1 MPDSPPPETL
11 AWLRQ
16 TAKFDGATTA
26 QVLLHLLERVEA
38 LEQRPIPGTVE
49 LAAPTPDVTP
59 VATDAELQ
67 NQQFL
72 AHLNRPLT
80 EADRKDLGLPSAELE
95 DGDGIDQF
103 APEAAPVA
111 SDKEL
116 SKEWDA
122 RGTIRDALRAIYN
135 RGCQRGAAQ
144 LLSLK
149 KELERERLRLAAC
162 GVVAMADTPESAAK
176 ARDICPDFWSAS
188 LDDVIRQVDALMEA
202 RAAQPP
208 AAQPTPPPA
217 TAGGLVERVATAI
230 HPSICAD
237 PNLYRHEAR
246 AAIREVAA
254 WMRESQTGY
263 NAARWLEQEALNA

>member
-1 MPDSPPPETL
+1 MPDSPPPKTL

-16 TAKFDGATTA
+16 TACRKFDGAVTA

-38 LEQRPIPGTVE
+38 LEQRPIPGTVG

-176 ARDICPDFWSAS
+176 ARNICPDFWSAS

-202 RAAQPP
+202 RAAQPS
-208 AAQPTPPPA
+208 ATPPAPPA
-217 TAGGLVERVATAI
+217 PEVGEVGELSPKEVEAQDAFTQMRDEILHLSNGL
-230 HPSICAD
+230 
-237 PNLYRHEAR
+237 
-246 AAIREVAA
+246 EVNEVLGIIDNYTPE
-254 WMRESQTGY
+254 WV
-263 NAARWLEQEALNA
+263 